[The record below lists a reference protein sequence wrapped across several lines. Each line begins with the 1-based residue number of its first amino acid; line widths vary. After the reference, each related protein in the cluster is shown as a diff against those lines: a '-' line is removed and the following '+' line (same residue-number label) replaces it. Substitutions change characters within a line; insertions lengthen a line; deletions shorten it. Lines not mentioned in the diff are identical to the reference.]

1 MITKRMINCDF
12 LNESSFTSCLSNKA
26 KLLYFFAITNADD
39 FGFVGNLQDIAET
52 LDRCEETFE
61 NTLFRYTH
69 KEAIETELVTRR
81 FLIEFT
87 DKVGNKVYLIKH
99 WYLHN
104 KENQYATTNYIA
116 FSKMVELVNGEYQ
129 YKITNGGCQCKN
141 HEEKKP
147 LKENKIKEN
156 KLTKNKSNILSND
169 NNNEVIPNNEVI
181 KDKSWDELVDDIE
194 RG

>member
-1 MITKRMINCDF
+1 MINCDF

-129 YKITNGGCQCKN
+129 LKN

-169 NNNEVIPNNEVI
+169 NDNEVI
-181 KDKSWDELVDDIE
+181 KDKTWDEIVDDIE